1 MDCLSVLNPSRLFI
15 SSLNVSLSFSFLFP
29 FFYLS
34 FFHSSLTFSFSLPQM
49 WLYEKLKLTHPPL
62 VPSNQYQPKHYS
74 DRRLKDKEMD
84 PTKLT
89 ELLKCLTS
97 LDVQ

>member
-15 SSLNVSLSFSFLFP
+15 SSLNISLSFSFLFC
-29 FFYLS
+29 YLS
-34 FFHSSLTFSFSLPQM
+34 FFHLTPMLSFSLPWI
-49 WLYEKLKLTHPPL
+49 WLYENLRLIHPPL

-89 ELLKCLTS
+89 ELMKHLT
-97 LDVQ
+97 